1 MEVGLPC
8 VLYGAVAG
16 AGRERPAR
24 LRAAGLDALDRAMRA
39 GEVQPDAGPP
49 VPHPSAG
56 VVLVGARG
64 PLIAWNVWLPGAS
77 LDDARAIA
85 GAVREGGE
93 GGGLAAVRA
102 LGLMCPRT
110 GLAQVSMNVEDY
122 RRTPLLAVVERVRRE
137 AAARGLVAGDSELV
151 GLVPRAALA
160 GASPGELGLPRLLPG
175 QVIETTED

>member
-1 MEVGLPC
+1 
-8 VLYGAVAG
+8 
-16 AGRERPAR
+16 
-24 LRAAGLDALDRAMRA
+24 
-39 GEVQPDAGPP
+39 
-49 VPHPSAG
+49 
-56 VVLVGARG
+56 
-64 PLIAWNVWLPGAS
+64 
-77 LDDARAIA
+77 
-85 GAVREGGE
+85 VREGGD
-93 GGGLAAVRA
+93 GSGLPAVRA
-102 LGLMCPRT
+102 LGLLCPRT